1 MYSHLVR
8 TKLEYCSFIW
18 SPTTCVM
25 SDKLERVQK
34 KILNFMCFQLKVNPN
49 LSYLEKCKYFN
60 IQPLYIRRNITELV
74 FVNKVFNNKVDCPS
88 ITQAFTFYVPGRALR
103 RRCLFAPRARL
114 NVRKQSPIVRAQT
127 SVNNVDLDIFDNLCN
142 FKRSARRH
150 FNEFL

>member
-1 MYSHLVR
+1 
-8 TKLEYCSFIW
+8 
-18 SPTTCVM
+18 
-25 SDKLERVQK
+25 
-34 KILNFMCFQLKVNPN
+34 MCFQLKVNPN